1 MELDEKKLTVH
12 EVAKLT
18 GITNRTLHYYDEI
31 GLLSPSIVTEAKY
44 RIYTEDDLGR
54 LQEILFFKEIGFSL
68 KEIKLLLTAL
78 PYNRKEALER
88 HLKILD
94 LKSKRIERLI
104 CLVNDTLA
112 GKRDFSF
119 EAFSNSKILEEQAKF
134 RKEIAKRWSATKEY
148 QEFSEFFSE
157 HTEKERASKWNDLT
171 VFSQEL
177 FEQLA
182 VYIHLSP
189 TLPKVQEM
197 VQEWQ
202 NYISEN
208 FYPCSIEMLSY
219 LGELYTSDQRF
230 LSYIDRFGIGLAEF
244 FNKAIQYYSA
254 ENAARQQTA
263 IFKTTHANF

>member
-1 MELDEKKLTVH
+1 MTVH

-68 KEIKLLLTAL
+68 KEIKLLLTSL

-94 LKSKRIERLI
+94 LKRKRIDRLI
-104 CLVNDTLA
+104 CLVNGTLA
-112 GKRDFSF
+112 GKHDFSF
-119 EAFSNSKILEEQAKF
+119 EAFSNSEILEEQAKF
-134 RKEIAKRWSATKEY
+134 RKEIAERWSATKEY
-148 QEFSEFFSE
+148 QVFSNVFSE
-157 HTEKERASKWNDLT
+157 HTEKERANKWNDLT
-171 VFSQEL
+171 IFSQEL
-177 FEQLA
+177 FERLA
-182 VYIHLSP
+182 VYINLSP
-189 TLPKVQEM
+189 TLPKVQEL

-219 LGELYTSDQRF
+219 LGELYTADERF
-230 LSYIDRFGIGLAEF
+230 LSYIDRFCTGLAEF
-244 FNKAIQYYSA
+244 FQKAIQFYCA
-254 ENAARQQTA
+254 KNAASNG
-263 IFKTTHANF
+263 K